1 MEPNEMDRIVFAASA
16 REELSRL
23 LEGTPPEEVF
33 FVADG
38 NTRRFFPCVVPGPW
52 RDEGRL
58 AVLPPGE
65 VNKNL
70 AGVERVWTLLH
81 EGNAR
86 RSSVLVNIGGGVV
99 ADTGGFAAATFK
111 RGMRFVNVPTTLL
124 AQVDASLGGKTGVDF
139 MGCKNEIGAFA
150 RPERVVVSSEFLST
164 LPERELLSGLAE
176 MLKHALLDSP
186 AHLRRVMEADLGAAS
201 APAFLRLVRDSVGV
215 KAAIV
220 ARDPLERGERRA
232 LNLGHTAGHA
242 IESLSLASGVP
253 LRHGEAVAWGLVVE
267 LWLSVREKGFP
278 RPVFEETRDFVRRRY
293 PPLAFGGRGDELLA
307 LMARDK
313 KNDRPGLNFTLLE
326 DVGKYTINNYCAP
339 GLVRE
344 ALRLI

>member
-1 MEPNEMDRIVFAASA
+1 MDRIVFAASA

-38 NTRRFFPCVVPGPW
+38 NTRRFFPGVVPGPW
-52 RDEGRL
+52 CDEGRL

-99 ADTGGFAAATFK
+99 ADTGGFAATTFK

-164 LPERELLSGLAE
+164 LPERELLSGLADT
-176 MLKHALLDSP
+176 ALPSAILSRSIPLP
-186 AHLRRVMEADLGAAS
+186 ARQSRIIPIRAANVTMT
-201 APAFLRLVRDSVGV
+201 PAFFIIKTSPFHIYQCICKKRM
-215 KAAIV
+215 
-220 ARDPLERGERRA
+220 
-232 LNLGHTAGHA
+232 
-242 IESLSLASGVP
+242 SLSI
-253 LRHGEAVAWGLVVE
+253 
-267 LWLSVREKGFP
+267 
-278 RPVFEETRDFVRRRY
+278 RY
-293 PPLAFGGRGDELLA
+293 AFS
-307 LMARDK
+307 
-313 KNDRPGLNFTLLE
+313 
-326 DVGKYTINNYCAP
+326 
-339 GLVRE
+339 
-344 ALRLI
+344 